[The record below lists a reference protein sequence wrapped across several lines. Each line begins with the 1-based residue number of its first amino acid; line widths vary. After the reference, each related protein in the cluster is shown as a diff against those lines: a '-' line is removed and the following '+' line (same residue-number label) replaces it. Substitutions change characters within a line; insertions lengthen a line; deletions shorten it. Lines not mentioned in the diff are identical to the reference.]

1 MAAPSPFSL
10 LGPAEFAHGWMF
22 IGFLINAFLL
32 GLMTAQVYIYYSTYK
47 RDRPWIKIFVAVLYV
62 ADIFNTI
69 VIFAYLYRSLITFF
83 GDEPNLGKSDWLF
96 AAEPASTGVIA
107 MMVQLFF
114 AWRAYSLT
122 KSVINGCAIAALAI
136 TGGVSSIVTG
146 FEVGRSATFVEFDAF
161 RHTVILWLVA
171 SVVCDILITLT
182 LVTFLEEKLFWVHPT
197 LVSHRFLEQQKHKT
211 GFQRSDLMID
221 RIIRV
226 VVQTGL
232 LTMIVATVDLI
243 VYLVDPSG
251 THLMINY
258 PLAKLYSNSLM
269 SSLNS
274 RKGWKFGDTSNTES
288 EQVITGGTLK
298 HRNIQIATMKASV
311 IRWDTDARTTHPEV
325 FVHVESHELRDVKA
339 TNDSLTYMDAKASTL
354 GSE

>member
-1 MAAPSPFSL
+1 MGAPSPLSL

-47 RDRPWIKIFVAVLYV
+47 RDRPWIKTFVAVLYA
-62 ADIFNTI
+62 ADIFNTV

-114 AWRAYSLT
+114 AWRAYLLT
-122 KSVINGCAIAALAI
+122 KSLINGCTIAALAI

-146 FEVGRSATFVEFDAF
+146 VEVGRSATFVEFDAF

-171 SVVCDILITLT
+171 SVVCDIGITLT
-182 LVTFLEEKLFWVHPT
+182 LVIFFIL
-197 LVSHRFLEQQKHKT
+197 SRQKHKT

-232 LTMIVATVDLI
+232 LTMVVATVDLI

-274 RKGWKFGDTSNTES
+274 RKGWKFGDTTNTES
-288 EQVITGGTLK
+288 EQVITGGNLK
-298 HRNIQIATMKASV
+298 HRNIQISTMKASAMPW
-311 IRWDTDARTTHPEV
+311 ISNLPTRDIDARTTHPEV
-325 FVHVESHELRDVKA
+325 FVHVESHELRDVK
-339 TNDSLTYMDAKASTL
+339 TTKDLTYMDAKASTL